1 MIEYIDPFKNK
12 TFVEA
17 IPMST
22 GVRFII
28 LKERTKVIEFW
39 DIETAK
45 KILNELQQSIE
56 SKYVS
61 K

>member
-12 TFVEA
+12 TFVELS
-17 IPMST
+17 PMSN
-22 GVRFII
+22 GVRFLV

-45 KILNELQQSIE
+45 KILNELQQSIGTRNE
-56 SKYVS
+56 KI
-61 K
+61 